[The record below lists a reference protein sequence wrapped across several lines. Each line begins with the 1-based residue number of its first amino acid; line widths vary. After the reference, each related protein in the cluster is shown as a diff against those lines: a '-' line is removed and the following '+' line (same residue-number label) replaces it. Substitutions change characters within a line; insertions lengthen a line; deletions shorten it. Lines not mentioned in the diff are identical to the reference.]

1 MEKYD
6 EHNSVIIAC
15 SMLEGEIKIS
25 AEKSGNKIPIIWM
38 EKSLHEEP
46 EKLRAALQEEIDKHQ
61 DKQWIFLIY
70 ALCGNAVLGLKSPK
84 TTLVIPKFDDCIRM
98 LLSMKP
104 GCPIEN
110 NPRCLY
116 FTDSWVDSERF
127 ILKDANKY
135 IEKYGEKKGRKIL
148 KIMLANY
155 TDLKLIDSGAYD
167 VRTTAVEMQKTACA
181 LELAYGETK
190 GTMRVLD
197 KLFAGQ
203 WDGEFCV
210 INPGETVA
218 EKHFEGRPRCV
229 EGVDDGRTE

>member
-1 MEKYD
+1 MEKCN
-6 EHNSVIIAC
+6 ENNSVIIAC
-15 SMLEGEIKIS
+15 SMLEGEVKII
-25 AEKSGNKIPIIWM
+25 AGKYGNRIPIVWM

-46 EKLRAALQEEIDKHQ
+46 EKLRTALQEEIDKYQ
-61 DKQWIFLIY
+61 EKEWIILIY
-70 ALCGNAVLGLKSPK
+70 ALCGNAVLGLSSPK
-84 TTLVIPKFDDCIRM
+84 ASLVIPKFDDCIRM
-98 LLSMKP
+98 LLSMNE

-135 IEKYGEKKGRKIL
+135 IEKYGEKKGKKIL

-167 VRTTAVEMQKTACA
+167 LEETAVEMRKTACA
-181 LELAYGETK
+181 LGLAYGEAK

-203 WDGEFCV
+203 WDEEFCV
-210 INPGETVA
+210 ITPGETVG
-218 EKHFEGRPRCV
+218 ERHFEDRARCV
-229 EGVDDGRTE
+229 EVICDDVVK